1 MSHVILG
8 LLLIAPQSLY
18 GLVKAFEMG
27 VSLFYSAS
35 SGSIK
40 RALDG
45 LLADGLIEVASTE
58 PAARGK
64 KVYRVTEAGRA
75 EFRSWMTGEPT
86 GPDAEAAALPRL
98 FFLGLLEP
106 AERAPVLR
114 RIIARIES
122 DLDQFVALG
131 QRLRAVDIAAE
142 HRDLATHQFA
152 TLDYGISAHRFALA
166 WFRDH
171 LARHE
176 QQDGRMR
183 SSPAIPVAPPVSG
196 GRPGTGPGSGW

>member
-1 MSHVILG
+1 MAHVILG

-18 GLVKAFEMG
+18 GLVKGFEAG

-45 LLADGLIEVASTE
+45 LLARGLVEAASVE
-58 PAARGK
+58 PGTRGK
-64 KVYRVTEAGRA
+64 KVYRVTGAGRA
-75 EFRSWMTGEPT
+75 EFRSWMTGDPT

-106 AERAPVLR
+106 DERAPVLR
-114 RIIARIES
+114 RVTARIES
-122 DLDQFVALG
+122 DLD
-131 QRLRAVDIAAE
+131 RLVDLARRLDPVEIPEE
-142 HRDLATHQFA
+142 HRDLATHQLA

-171 LARHE
+171 LARQE
-176 QQDGRMR
+176 RQ
-183 SSPAIPVAPPVSG
+183 
-196 GRPGTGPGSGW
+196 